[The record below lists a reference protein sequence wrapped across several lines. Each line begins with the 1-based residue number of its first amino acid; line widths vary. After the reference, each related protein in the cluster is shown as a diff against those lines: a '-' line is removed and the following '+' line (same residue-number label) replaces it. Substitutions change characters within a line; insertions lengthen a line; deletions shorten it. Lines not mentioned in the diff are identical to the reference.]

1 MITNE
6 KRQIT
11 ISNMNQEIINQ
22 LKWMIYNEN
31 GLTIKWLRFEWMI
44 KKKKMVAWGGN
55 NSGQIWLTL

>member
-6 KRQIT
+6 KRQRT

-31 GLTIKWLRFEWMI
+31 ELTIKWLRFEWMKI
-44 KKKKMVAWGGN
+44 
-55 NSGQIWLTL
+55 